1 MAKIKIDIFSSSA
14 EVIIKLAD
22 NGGGIKAKNLKKILQ
37 YNNNLILL
45 QIMIK
50 KQMKR

>member
-1 MAKIKIDIFSSSA
+1 MHFFHLQ
-14 EVIIKLAD
+14 II
-22 NGGGIKAKNLKKILQ
+22 KNLKKILQ

>member
-1 MAKIKIDIFSSSA
+1 MINNINVMHFFHLQI
-14 EVIIKLAD
+14 L
-22 NGGGIKAKNLKKILQ
+22 KNLKKILQ